1 MRTFALIGIEPMTNI
16 FIVDLK
22 DKKKDRLDVD
32 LSSSVAGIG
41 LEPMTFGL

>member
-32 LSSSVAGIG
+32 LSSLVAGIG